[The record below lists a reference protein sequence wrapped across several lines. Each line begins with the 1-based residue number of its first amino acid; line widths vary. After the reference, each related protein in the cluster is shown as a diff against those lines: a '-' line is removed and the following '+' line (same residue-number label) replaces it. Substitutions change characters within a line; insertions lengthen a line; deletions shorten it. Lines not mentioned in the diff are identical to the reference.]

1 MRSSV
6 PNGRDDS
13 VYMMYYFFLRAL
25 LFTLLNVVT
34 VATSTVKPLAGNDN
48 AKNAQC
54 TNVNNYFYAGPNTR
68 KIEQQ
73 LAELKEEIKALK
85 RPGNDAGSSRG
96 KGLKTS
102 FRVYFHLV
110 SSCWGCLRI
119 EVIQAIFIHASCQR
133 YTVTSLKDPKPQIIE
148 HLTLTKKAEWDAL
161 NYSDRGGLHLGLQPR
176 WITSLL
182 VVLKTKQLAGGMK
195 PIINGEKFWVN
206 NNTS

>member
-1 MRSSV
+1 MRSSD
-6 PNGRDDS
+6 PNGREES

-34 VATSTVKPLAGNDN
+34 LATSTVKPLAGNDN

-85 RPGNDAGSSRG
+85 RPGNDACSSRG

-102 FRVYFHLV
+102 LRVFYFHLV
-110 SSCWGCLRI
+110 SSC
-119 EVIQAIFIHASCQR
+119 
-133 YTVTSLKDPKPQIIE
+133 
-148 HLTLTKKAEWDAL
+148 
-161 NYSDRGGLHLGLQPR
+161 
-176 WITSLL
+176 
-182 VVLKTKQLAGGMK
+182 
-195 PIINGEKFWVN
+195 
-206 NNTS
+206 

>member
-34 VATSTVKPLAGNDN
+34 LATSTVKPLAGNDN

-68 KIEQQ
+68 KIEPQ

-85 RPGNDAGSSRG
+85 RPGP
-96 KGLKTS
+96 LT
-102 FRVYFHLV
+102 
-110 SSCWGCLRI
+110 
-119 EVIQAIFIHASCQR
+119 
-133 YTVTSLKDPKPQIIE
+133 TV
-148 HLTLTKKAEWDAL
+148 
-161 NYSDRGGLHLGLQPR
+161 
-176 WITSLL
+176 
-182 VVLKTKQLAGGMK
+182 
-195 PIINGEKFWVN
+195 
-206 NNTS
+206 

>member
-1 MRSSV
+1 MH
-6 PNGRDDS
+6 
-13 VYMMYYFFLRAL
+13 YFFLRAL

-34 VATSTVKPLAGNDN
+34 LATSTVKPLAGNDN

-102 FRVYFHLV
+102 LRVYFHLV

-133 YTVTSLKDPKPQIIE
+133 YTVTSLKDPKPQTNHRTFNTHWKSWVGSAEYIE
-148 HLTLTKKAEWDAL
+148 EDVI
-161 NYSDRGGLHLGLQPR
+161 HLGLQPR
-176 WITSLL
+176 WIR
-182 VVLKTKQLAGGMK
+182 LK
-195 PIINGEKFWVN
+195 N
-206 NNTS
+206 

>member
-6 PNGRDDS
+6 LNGRDYS
-13 VYMMYYFFLRAL
+13 VYMMHYFFLRAL

-34 VATSTVKPLAGNDN
+34 LATSTVKPLADNDN

-85 RPGNDAGSSRG
+85 RQGNHAGSSRG

-102 FRVYFHLV
+102 LRVYFHLV
-110 SSCWGCLRI
+110 SSC
-119 EVIQAIFIHASCQR
+119 
-133 YTVTSLKDPKPQIIE
+133 
-148 HLTLTKKAEWDAL
+148 
-161 NYSDRGGLHLGLQPR
+161 
-176 WITSLL
+176 
-182 VVLKTKQLAGGMK
+182 
-195 PIINGEKFWVN
+195 
-206 NNTS
+206 

>member
-1 MRSSV
+1 MFFNGAVPTGIRFQTTKKGQTSATAAVRRETFVFLLNHLMRSSI

-13 VYMMYYFFLRAL
+13 VYMMHYFFLRAL

-34 VATSTVKPLAGNDN
+34 LATSTVKPLAGNDN

-102 FRVYFHLV
+102 LRVYFHLV
-110 SSCWGCLRI
+110 SSC
-119 EVIQAIFIHASCQR
+119 
-133 YTVTSLKDPKPQIIE
+133 
-148 HLTLTKKAEWDAL
+148 
-161 NYSDRGGLHLGLQPR
+161 
-176 WITSLL
+176 
-182 VVLKTKQLAGGMK
+182 
-195 PIINGEKFWVN
+195 
-206 NNTS
+206 

>member
-13 VYMMYYFFLRAL
+13 VYMMHYFFLRAL

-34 VATSTVKPLAGNDN
+34 LATSTVKPLAGNDN

-102 FRVYFHLV
+102 LRVYFHLV
-110 SSCWGCLRI
+110 SSRWGCLRI
-119 EVIQAIFIHASCQR
+119 EVFQAIFIHASCQR
-133 YTVTSLKDPKPQIIE
+133 YCNKLKRS
-148 HLTLTKKAEWDAL
+148 KAT
-161 NYSDRGGLHLGLQPR
+161 NKSSN
-176 WITSLL
+176 I
-182 VVLKTKQLAGGMK
+182 
-195 PIINGEKFWVN
+195 
-206 NNTS
+206 

>member
-13 VYMMYYFFLRAL
+13 VYMMRYFFLRAL
-25 LFTLLNVVT
+25 LFTLLYVVT
-34 VATSTVKPLAGNDN
+34 LATSTVKPLAGNDN

-85 RPGNDAGSSRG
+85 RQGNDAGSSRG

-102 FRVYFHLV
+102 LRVYFHLV
-110 SSCWGCLRI
+110 SSC
-119 EVIQAIFIHASCQR
+119 
-133 YTVTSLKDPKPQIIE
+133 
-148 HLTLTKKAEWDAL
+148 
-161 NYSDRGGLHLGLQPR
+161 
-176 WITSLL
+176 
-182 VVLKTKQLAGGMK
+182 
-195 PIINGEKFWVN
+195 
-206 NNTS
+206 